1 MVRNLTDWASLD
13 ALVRM
18 TSEGADLDFKET
30 FDPSQGNKGNIE
42 LAKDVAAL
50 ANSLGGHVL
59 LGVSTEMN
67 ATRCTG
73 FHGIDKDLAATVTK
87 VFEEQVRDRC
97 RPTPV
102 FNVRSIDLPNTTRV
116 VVVVTVEASP
126 VAPIGVCLRQ
136 KSGGHLVD
144 KAWAFPYR
152 VGSLTEYLH
161 PDQFGVY
168 ESMSARRAA
177 AFLNSIP
184 TNQRT
189 SVNLRWVVGEAVP
202 AGSGYGDG
210 QTRHFE
216 SLTVTF
222 DRVDLIGNVASFTEM
237 RGSGPERF
245 GPPVSLPLDQIQTVW
260 RKTKGRETIWEVS
273 LIGSLHFDAG
283 EWQLWP
289 PS

>member
-1 MVRNLTDWASLD
+1 MRVLTNWKDLQ
-13 ALVRM
+13 ALVGI
-18 TSEGADLDFKET
+18 TSEDTSLDFKET
-30 FDPSQGNKGNIE
+30 FDPSKGNKGGIE
-42 LAKDVAAL
+42 LAKDVVAL
-50 ANSLGGHVL
+50 ANVLGGHVL
-59 LGVSTEMN
+59 VGVSTEMN

-73 FHGIDKDLAATVTK
+73 FHGIDKDLAAKVTK

-102 FNVRSIDLPNTTRV
+102 FNVRLIDLPNAPRV
-116 VVVVTVEASP
+116 VVIVTVEPSP

-136 KSGGHLVD
+136 ESGGHLVD
-144 KAWAFPYR
+144 KGWVFPYR

-184 TNQRT
+184 TTERT
-189 SVNLRWVVGEAVP
+189 SVNLRWVVGTVP
-202 AGSGYGDG
+202 TGSGYGDG
-210 QTRHFE
+210 QARHFE
-216 SLTVTF
+216 SLTVKF
-222 DRVDLIGNVASFTEM
+222 DRVDLLGNVASFTEL

-260 RKTKGRETIWEVS
+260 RKTKGRETSWEVS
-273 LIGSLHFDAG
+273 LIGSLHFDAN